1 MCDERMHLR
10 LETYDTTHEER
21 LLLNSNRKK
30 KKTLTIQIDKTNIK
44 NKKKKECVWILKSK
58 RYYHRM

>member
-30 KKTLTIQIDKTNIK
+30 KKTLTIQIDKRNIK
-44 NKKKKECVWILKSK
+44 NKKRECVCILKSK